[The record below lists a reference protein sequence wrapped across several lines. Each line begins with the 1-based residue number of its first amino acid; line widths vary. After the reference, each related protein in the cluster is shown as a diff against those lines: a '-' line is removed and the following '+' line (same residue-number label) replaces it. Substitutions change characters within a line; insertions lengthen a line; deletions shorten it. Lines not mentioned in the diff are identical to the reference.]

1 MAENVID
8 TLSLEIESNAN
19 GADKAIDKL
28 SASLLK
34 LQNRTAGLK
43 NIKLGG
49 LTGQLKQFNAA
60 VRGLDVGK
68 LSNFSVALKNLGASI
83 KNFSS
88 IEKQIEPAI
97 KNLEALS
104 RFDFQKLKVNGGDFS
119 GLSSLASGIKH
130 ISDAVPKLAEI
141 GQKDINRTVKS
152 LEKLG
157 TINLSQ
163 LSAGL
168 QSLNGADTSVL
179 VNLGMAFQ
187 GFASAVSGADKVP
200 GTVAKIF
207 SAIGQLAS
215 SSGNIPAVTSG
226 LSDMSG
232 KIKEFIS
239 TIASAPA
246 VQPGTASIVTA
257 LASIAS
263 SGNKAQ
269 TAAASLPK
277 ITDGVR
283 GFVTAIQK
291 IPALDSG
298 IVKTVQSLAQLSSA
312 GAKTGS
318 AAQNLQ
324 KKIAGLSSS
333 MSGLR
338 SGTKGAVIGLGS
350 FAKQLLSMAGLG
362 VGIFGFVN
370 AVKKSITAASDLTEI
385 QNVAEVGFGN
395 MIGKLE
401 QFSQKSITLFGMSEA
416 AAKRTA
422 GTFAAMGKSLGVI
435 PEQATD
441 MSIELTKLSADM
453 ASFWNVSQDVARNAL
468 TSAFTGETESLKRFS
483 VVLTE
488 ANLQQFAYANGINKS
503 IRNMTQAEKVQ
514 LRYNYIMNATSH
526 IMGDFARTSGT
537 SWANQVRILQE
548 QFGQL
553 AGVVGGV
560 LMAAFLPII
569 KVINIVISKII
580 SLATVLSNFLGKLF
594 GFQKATSG
602 TGAGFANIADSAG
615 ALADGMEASA
625 GGLSD
630 AGAAAK
636 KSNRELN
643 KYIAAWHEVNSMS
656 SNDSGDG
663 GGGGAG
669 GGGAFIPDM
678 SLPTE
683 YDFKV
688 KAEDEISP
696 VLDKIKNRFIQLKN
710 LFLKGFRLGLGDTSV
725 FDSIT
730 KSLGSIKD
738 NLIEIFTDG
747 KVVSSF
753 NEMIDTLTYNAG
765 IKVGSFISIGAS
777 IVDNIL
783 GGVSIY
789 LDEAKERVRQ
799 WLINIFDVTAQIDT
813 IQANFIK
820 ALGDIFTVF
829 RSDSAKELTASI
841 VQIFVDAFMG
851 IAELSAK
858 FGRDI
863 LGLILN
869 PITENAQL
877 IKDALL
883 NTITPL
889 GEVIGTVAD
898 SFTALWEK
906 VQSVYDEHIGPT
918 LSSFSSGIS
927 EIIETLLNGYN
938 QYVAPTL
945 DRLAGKFTEVWEGS
959 IHPLIENFIGY
970 FGDMADLIKAVWEN
984 VLQPVIRWIGQN
996 VLPIIAPVLESVV
1009 SRFLDSFSTI
1019 INAFNGFLEASR
1031 GVIQFLTGVFSGDWQ
1046 KAWEGIQNIF
1056 KGIWDA
1062 MPGYIKGPISSII
1075 SLINKM
1081 IGGIESGVNS
1091 VINAVKNLKIEIPD
1105 WVPKIGG
1112 NEYNLGKGLSTVS
1125 LPRIPALA
1133 KGGVIKRAT
1142 TILAGEDGAEAIL
1155 PLQKNTEWMHTLS
1168 SRIADNLSK
1177 FKGLELDYTVPKVDN
1192 YILERNNYDMSRIQT
1207 DLQKAFDE
1215 NAAQQSFEMRQLQE
1229 GLERNTQ
1236 VLEKILSQGVI
1247 LDDGEFTRRYQRAA
1261 KQYGRKANKELGL
1274 YR

>member
-1 MAENVID
+1 MSENVID
-8 TLSLEIESNAN
+8 TLSLEINSNAN

-34 LQNRTAGLK
+34 LQNRTSGLQ
-43 NIKLGG
+43 NVKLNG
-49 LTGQLKQFNAA
+49 LSGQLKQFNSA

-68 LSNFSVALKNLGASI
+68 LGSFSTALRNFSDSI
-83 KNFSS
+83 KSFSGVG
-88 IEKQIEPAI
+88 QRIEPAI
-97 KNLEALS
+97 KNMEALS
-104 RFDFQKLKVNGGDFS
+104 KFDFSKLKVTGDYT
-119 GLSSLASGIKH
+119 GMSSLASGIK
-130 ISDAVPKLAEI
+130 SFAEVAPKLAEI
-141 GQKDINRTVKS
+141 SPKEINRVVS
-152 LEKLG
+152 AFEKLG
-157 TINLSQ
+157 TVNLGQ
-163 LSAGL
+163 LSASL
-168 QSLNGADTSVL
+168 QSLNGVDTSVL
-179 VNLGMAFQ
+179 SNLGTAFQ

-226 LSDMSG
+226 LSDISI
-232 KIKEFIS
+232 KIKEFIE
-239 TIASAPA
+239 TLASAPA
-246 VQPGTASIVTA
+246 VQPGTVSIVTA
-257 LASIAS
+257 LSGIAS

-269 TAAASLPK
+269 TAAAALPQ
-277 ITDGVR
+277 ITDGVKE
-283 GFVTAIQK
+283 FVFAMQK

-298 IVKTVQSLAQLSSA
+298 IVRTVQSLAQLSSA
-312 GAKTGS
+312 GARTGS
-318 AAQNLQ
+318 AAQTLQ

-333 MSGLR
+333 MKSLEG
-338 SGTKGAVIGLGS
+338 GTKGAVIGLGS
-350 FAKQLLSMAGLG
+350 FAKQLLSMAGFGAG
-362 VGIFGFVN
+362 VFGFVS
-370 AVKKSITAASDLTEI
+370 AIKKSITEYSNLMEI
-385 QNVAEVGFGN
+385 QNIAEVGFGN

-401 QFSQKSITLFGMSEA
+401 QFSQKSITLLGMSEA

-468 TSAFTGETESLKRFS
+468 TSVFTGETESLKRFS

-503 IRNMTQAEKVQ
+503 IRNMTEAERTQ
-514 LRYNYIMNATSH
+514 LRYNYIMSATSH
-526 IMGDFARTSGT
+526 IMGDFARTAGG
-537 SWANQVRILQE
+537 SWANQVRILSE
-548 QFGQL
+548 QFRQL
-553 AGVVGGV
+553 AGIVGGV

-569 KVINIVISKII
+569 KTINIVISKIV

-594 GFQKATSG
+594 GFEEITSG
-602 TGAGFANIADSAG
+602 SGAGLANIADSAG
-615 ALADGMEASA
+615 VLADNMEASA

-636 KSNRELN
+636 KSSRELN

-669 GGGAFIPDM
+669 GGGAFMPDM
-678 SLPTE
+678 SLPTK
-683 YDFKV
+683 YDFTLKS
-688 KAEDEISP
+688 EDEISP

-730 KSLGSIKD
+730 KSLGSIRD
-738 NLIEIFTDG
+738 SLTEIFTDK
-747 KVVSSF
+747 KVLSSF
-753 NEMIDTLTYNAG
+753 NEMLDTLTYAAG
-765 IKVGSFISIGAS
+765 IKVGSFVSIGAS

-789 LDEAKERVRQ
+789 LDSAKERIKE
-799 WLINIFDVTAQIDT
+799 WLINMFDITAQTDT

-841 VQIFVDAFMG
+841 IQIFVYAFLG
-851 IAELSAK
+851 ITELSAK

-863 LGLILN
+863 LNLLLG

-906 VQSVYDEHIGPT
+906 VQSVYDEHIQPT
-918 LSSFSSGIS
+918 LSSFASGIS
-927 EIIETLLNGYN
+927 EIVETLLNGYN
-938 QYVAPTL
+938 QHIAPVL
-945 DRLAGKFTEVWEGS
+945 DRLAGKFTEVWGKS
-959 IHPLIENFIGY
+959 IHPLITNFIGY

-984 VLQPVIRWIGQN
+984 VLQPVINWIAQN
-996 VLPIIAPVLESVV
+996 IMPVVGPVLEAFV
-1009 SRFLDSFSTI
+1009 SRFLDSFRQVAD
-1019 INAFNGFLEASR
+1019 AFNGFLEASR

-1125 LPRIPALA
+1125 LPRIPQLA
-1133 KGGVIKRAT
+1133 KGGIVKRAT
-1142 TILAGEDGAEAIL
+1142 TILAGEDGAEAIV

-1168 SRIADNLSK
+1168 SRIADDLSR
-1177 FKGLELDYTVPKVDN
+1177 FSNLELNYDVPKINDYVP
-1192 YILERNNYDMSRIQT
+1192 ERNSYDMSRMQST
-1207 DLQKAFDE
+1207 LQMALDE
-1215 NAAQQSFEMRQLQE
+1215 RAAQEAFEMRQMQE
-1229 GLERNTQ
+1229 T
-1236 VLEKILSQGVI
+1236 LEKILVEVRNKQLVVGDSDI
-1247 LDDGEFTRRYQRAA
+1247 FNANRRETVKFGNRTKKDPYPV
-1261 KQYGRKANKELGL
+1261 YGK
-1274 YR
+1274 Y